1 MTENVENLVLEY
13 LRRIDR
19 KADML
24 TEDVR
29 DVKLWVS
36 SGEGHLATVQGHLA
50 TLQGDVARIDTR
62 LDRVDMRLDLV
73 EV

>member
-19 KADML
+19 KADTM
-24 TEDVR
+24 TDDVR
-29 DVKLWVS
+29 DLKLRVS
-36 SGEGHLATVQGHLA
+36 SVEGHLATVQGHLA